1 MKSKHCNWC
10 DSQFETK
17 LSYQI
22 YCSPTCRDEATKEKI
37 AEKYNRD
44 RIAKRKNK
52 DRPCRSCGKQ
62 LSAYNDSNI
71 CVTCESNPDDV
82 AQALKQIKGIANGK
96 IEFD

>member
-10 DSQFETK
+10 DTQFQTK

-22 YCSPTCRDEATKEKI
+22 YCSPECRDAATKEKI

-44 RIAKRKNK
+44 KIAKRRAKPRHCK
-52 DRPCRSCGKQ
+52 SCGNR
-62 LSAYNDSNI
+62 LSAYNDST
-71 CVTCESNPDDV
+71 TCLACDENPDDLN
-82 AQALKQIKGIANGK
+82 QALKEIKGIANGK